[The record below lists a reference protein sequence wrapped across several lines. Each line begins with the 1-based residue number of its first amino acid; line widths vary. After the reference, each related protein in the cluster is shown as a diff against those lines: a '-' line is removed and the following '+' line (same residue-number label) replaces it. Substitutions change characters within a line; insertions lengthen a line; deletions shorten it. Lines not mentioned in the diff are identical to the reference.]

1 MAKNIEGFA
10 VNERIHHALYGTGTI
25 KEVNQQYT
33 TIEFDQNGR
42 RKFLTTLVR
51 LERSSVAAPD
61 PPPRKSKAAKK
72 PAAKAVKAAKPK
84 K

>member
-1 MAKNIEGFA
+1 VAKNVEGFA
-10 VNERIHHALYGTGTI
+10 VNERINHALYGTGTI
-25 KEVNQQYT
+25 KEVNPQYT

-42 RKFLTTLVR
+42 RKFLTSLVL

-61 PPPRKSKAAKK
+61 PPPRRGKGAKKAAPKAAKS
-72 PAAKAVKAAKPK
+72 K

>member
-1 MAKNIEGFA
+1 MAKNPELFT
-10 VNERIHHALYGTGTI
+10 VNERINHALYGTGTI

-42 RKFLTTLVR
+42 RKFLTSLVR
-51 LERSSVAAPD
+51 LERSTVAAPD
-61 PPPRKSKAAKK
+61 PPPRKSKAKK
-72 PAAKAVKAAKPK
+72 PAAKTAKAK